1 MIQYDQTG
9 PEKAVLVG
17 LNVNEDRTFDKAM
30 REMNAL
36 AEADG
41 IEICETFSQN
51 LPKMVTGF
59 YIGSGKIEEIRAY
72 LSMAE
77 DIRLVL
83 TVSQLTPVQQRNLSA
98 ALGVAVMDRTA
109 LILDIF
115 ARRARTREA
124 ILQVEYARL
133 QYKLPRLAGM
143 HDELSRQGGA
153 SGAMSSKGAGEKK
166 LELDRRYIERRM
178 ADLRKELETVSR
190 ERDVQR
196 SRRLRS
202 GLPRVALVGYTNAGK
217 STIMNAM
224 IDAGGEEGGQKV
236 FEEDMLFATL
246 DTTVR
251 KITPPSID
259 GDKAEV
265 MPFLLSDTVG
275 FIENLPTTLVKAFRS
290 TLEETKYAD
299 LLLIVSD
306 VSDPEYR
313 ENLSVT
319 VSTLEE
325 IGAGDI
331 PRIFV
336 FNKEDLLPD
345 KVSSLISFPGIG
357 ESDGRITMSAKR
369 KADVEKL
376 MRLICRKINEGRIS
390 CEMLIPYTDGG
401 ALSRLMDGA
410 DVTILG
416 YEADGTHIK
425 AVLERADYQRFLRY
439 VLPEA

>member
-1 MIQYDQTG
+1 
-9 PEKAVLVG
+9 
-17 LNVNEDRTFDKAM
+17 
-30 REMNAL
+30 
-36 AEADG
+36 
-41 IEICETFSQN
+41 
-51 LPKMVTGF
+51 
-59 YIGSGKIEEIRAY
+59 
-72 LSMAE
+72 
-77 DIRLVL
+77 
-83 TVSQLTPVQQRNLSA
+83 
-98 ALGVAVMDRTA
+98 
-109 LILDIF
+109 
-115 ARRARTREA
+115 
-124 ILQVEYARL
+124 
-133 QYKLPRLAGM
+133 
-143 HDELSRQGGA
+143 
-153 SGAMSSKGAGEKK
+153 
-166 LELDRRYIERRM
+166 
-178 ADLRKELETVSR
+178 
-190 ERDVQR
+190 
-196 SRRLRS
+196 
-202 GLPRVALVGYTNAGK
+202 
-217 STIMNAM
+217 
-224 IDAGGEEGGQKV
+224 
-236 FEEDMLFATL
+236 
-246 DTTVR
+246 
-251 KITPPSID
+251 
-259 GDKAEV
+259 